1 MRFWLV
7 AVVVALLVGACSDSA
22 SELTPEDIA
31 TVRAT
36 AFAVACLEVLCPG
49 APILAPDTLPDDV
62 REAIRSGFS
71 DEVEYVSEASLE
83 ARTGDDGRFIDG
95 GILISPGEPYRPD
108 GSVVA
113 VDVGLQKG
121 YRDFVGRTYLFEHD
135 GNGWTAV
142 STDSVNITVTSAVS

>member
-7 AVVVALLVGACSDSA
+7 AVALALLVGACSDSA
-22 SELTPEDIA
+22 SDLTLEDIA
-31 TVRAT
+31 AVRAT

-62 REAIRSGFS
+62 REAIRTGFS

-83 ARTGDDGRFIDG
+83 ARMGDDGGFSDG
-95 GILISPGEPYRPD
+95 AILISPGEPYRPN

-121 YRDFVGRTYLFEHD
+121 YRDYVGRTYLFERD
-135 GNGWTAV
+135 GDRWTAV
-142 STDSVNITVTSAVS
+142 SPESVNITVTSAVS

>member
-7 AVVVALLVGACSDSA
+7 AVLVVLLVGACSDSA

-31 TVRAT
+31 TVQAT

-71 DEVEYVSEASLE
+71 DEVEYVSDTSLE

-95 GILISPGEPYRPD
+95 AVLISPGEPYRPD

-121 YRDFVGRTYLFEHD
+121 YREYVGRTYLFERD
-135 GNGWTAV
+135 GDGWTAV
-142 STDSVNITVTSAVS
+142 SPDSVNITVTSAVS

>member
-7 AVVVALLVGACSDSA
+7 AVVVALLVGACSDPA

-83 ARTGDDGRFIDG
+83 ARTGEDGRFIDG
-95 GILISPGEPYRPD
+95 AILISPGDPYRPD
-108 GSVVA
+108 GKVVA

-121 YRDFVGRTYLFEHD
+121 YRDYVGRTYLFEHD
-135 GNGWTAV
+135 GNGWTPV
-142 STDSVNITVTSAVS
+142 SPDSVSITVTSAVS